1 MLRAPEAPIVC
12 YVTDRK
18 SLRASQTGLA
28 VRERIQMAVQAGVD
42 WVQIREK
49 DMPARELVDLVRDA
63 LRAAEASASAA
74 GTGDGPVLPRV
85 VVNDR
90 LDLALAA
97 GAAGVHLGRESL
109 NLRDVVEWCRSGN
122 APPGFMIGVSC
133 HSIEQARE
141 ADSAG
146 AHYIF
151 FGPVFETPSK
161 RVFGEPQGMARL
173 AQICASVGI
182 PVIAIGGAN
191 EVNAQDCVRAGAA
204 GIAAIRM
211 FQEASDARV
220 LASAVQTIQGCA
232 R

>member
-1 MLRAPEAPIVC
+1 MLRAPKAPIVC

-28 VRERIQMAVQAGVD
+28 LRERIQMAVQAKVD

-63 LRAAEASASAA
+63 VRAGAALASAA
-74 GTGDGPVLPRV
+74 GTRDGHVAPRV

-90 LDLALAA
+90 LDVALAA
-97 GAAGVHLGRESL
+97 GAAGVHLGRESV
-109 NLRDVVEWCRSGN
+109 NVRDVVKWCRSGN
-122 APPGFMIGVSC
+122 APPEFMIGLSC
-133 HSIEQARE
+133 HSIEEARE
-141 ADSAG
+141 AESAG
-146 AHYIF
+146 ANYIL

-161 RVFGEPQGMARL
+161 RAFGEPQGIARL
-173 AQICASVGI
+173 AEVCASVGI
-182 PVIAIGGAN
+182 RVIAIGGVD
-191 EVNAQDCVRAGAA
+191 EVNAQDCVRTGAG

-220 LASAVQTIQGCA
+220 LASAVQTIQGCT

>member
-1 MLRAPEAPIVC
+1 
-12 YVTDRK
+12 
-18 SLRASQTGLA
+18 
-28 VRERIQMAVQAGVD
+28 MAVQAGVD

-63 LRAAEASASAA
+63 VRAADAFARAA
-74 GTGDGPVLPRV
+74 GTGHGHRVPRV

-90 LDLALAA
+90 LDGALAA
-97 GAAGVHLGRESL
+97 GAAGVHIGRESVNVWDL
-109 NLRDVVEWCRSGN
+109 VKWCRSGN
-122 APPGFMIGVSC
+122 APPEFMIGVSC

-141 ADSAG
+141 AESAG
-146 AHYIF
+146 ANYIF

-161 RVFGEPQGMARL
+161 RAFGKPQGVARL
-173 AQICASVGI
+173 AEICASVGLG
-182 PVIAIGGAN
+182 VIAIGGAD

-220 LASAVQTIQGCA
+220 LAGAVQTIQGCS

>member
-1 MLRAPEAPIVC
+1 
-12 YVTDRK
+12 
-18 SLRASQTGLA
+18 LA

-63 LRAAEASASAA
+63 VRAGDTLASAA
-74 GTGDGPVLPRV
+74 GTGHGHVVPRV

-97 GAAGVHLGRESL
+97 GAAGVHVGRESV
-109 NLRDVVEWCRSGN
+109 NARDVVKWCRSGN
-122 APPGFMIGVSC
+122 APAEFMIGVSC
-133 HSIEQARE
+133 HSIEEARE
-141 ADSAG
+141 SESAG
-146 AHYIF
+146 ANYIF

-161 RVFGEPQGMARL
+161 RAFGEPQGVARL
-173 AQICASVGI
+173 AEICANVGI
-182 PVIAIGGAN
+182 RVIAIGGAD

-211 FQEASDARV
+211 FQEASDGRV